1 MNVNINKITINL
13 ANAGKAGAAAL
24 IPAASVLL
32 AIFEPRARVATSA
45 IAGAFALLIVWTLWR
60 GGNVALPGLTL
71 SGHRPPP
78 AEPPAQRVAAPAA
91 SPVREAVPP
100 PPPPAGT
107 SSGGAGVAIGV
118 IGVIGVIVSLAVA
131 AVVVLLLA
139 SASRASATS
148 SRTPGRVQASRPAAV
163 AQAYYAAV
171 NQRDWPRAWQ
181 LAGGKSRNYGTAA
194 YRQWVG
200 GYSCTVKDHVTRITV
215 KGSSLLVFVRALETG
230 GVIQDYKF
238 SYVVRHGVLTQP
250 RMLRYTG
257 HAPQG
262 CGS

>member
-194 YRQWVG
+194 YR
-200 GYSCTVKDHVTRITV
+200 S
-215 KGSSLLVFVRALETG
+215 GSAATA
-230 GVIQDYKF
+230 
-238 SYVVRHGVLTQP
+238 
-250 RMLRYTG
+250 
-257 HAPQG
+257 AP
-262 CGS
+262 

>member
-118 IGVIGVIVSLAVA
+118 ILSLAAA

-139 SASRASATS
+139 SASHASATS

-181 LAGGKSRNYGTAA
+181 LAGGKSRDYGTAA

>member
-78 AEPPAQRVAAPAA
+78 AEPPAQRVAAPPA

-100 PPPPAGT
+100 PSPPAGT
-107 SSGGAGVAIGV
+107 SSEGIGTA
-118 IGVIGVIVSLAVA
+118 IGVIVSLAAA

-139 SASRASATS
+139 S
-148 SRTPGRVQASRPAAV
+148 
-163 AQAYYAAV
+163 
-171 NQRDWPRAWQ
+171 
-181 LAGGKSRNYGTAA
+181 
-194 YRQWVG
+194 
-200 GYSCTVKDHVTRITV
+200 
-215 KGSSLLVFVRALETG
+215 
-230 GVIQDYKF
+230 
-238 SYVVRHGVLTQP
+238 
-250 RMLRYTG
+250 
-257 HAPQG
+257 
-262 CGS
+262 

>member
-78 AEPPAQRVAAPAA
+78 AELPAQRVAAPAA

-118 IGVIGVIVSLAVA
+118 IVSLAVA

-139 SASRASATS
+139 SASHASATS

-181 LAGGKSRNYGTAA
+181 LAGGKSRDYGTAA

>member
-1 MNVNINKITINL
+1 MSRNQPGVSPETSPT
-13 ANAGKAGAAAL
+13 AG
-24 IPAASVLL
+24 PNQRRTNP
-32 AIFEPRARVATSA
+32 PRP
-45 IAGAFALLIVWTLWR
+45 
-60 GGNVALPGLTL
+60 LP
-71 SGHRPPP
+71 
-78 AEPPAQRVAAPAA
+78 
-91 SPVREAVPP
+91 
-100 PPPPAGT
+100 
-107 SSGGAGVAIGV
+107 GGAGSKEKVGPIQSDTAS
-118 IGVIGVIVSLAVA
+118 VIVSLAVA

-139 SASRASATS
+139 SASHASATS

-181 LAGGKSRNYGTAA
+181 LAGGKSRDYGTAA

>member
-60 GGNVALPGLTL
+60 GGTVVLPGLTL

-78 AEPPAQRVAAPAA
+78 AEPPAQRLAAPAA
-91 SPVREAVPP
+91 SPAREVVPP

-118 IGVIGVIVSLAVA
+118 IVSLAAAA
-131 AVVVLLLA
+131 AVVLFLA
-139 SASRASATS
+139 SASHASATS
-148 SRTPGRVQASRPAAV
+148 SRTPGRVQASSPAAV
-163 AQAYYAAV
+163 AQTYYAAV

-181 LAGGKSRNYGTAA
+181 LAGGKSRDYGTAA

-200 GYSCTVKDHVTRITV
+200 GYSCTVQDHVTRITV
-215 KGSSLLVFVRALETG
+215 KGNSLLVFVRALETG

-250 RMLRYTG
+250 RMLSYTG

-262 CGS
+262 CDS

>member
-1 MNVNINKITINL
+1 MLPPFLPQVNHPVLPCSRRLPGDKDL
-13 ANAGKAGAAAL
+13 GAGRD
-24 IPAASVLL
+24 
-32 AIFEPRARVATSA
+32 ECQHQQDHHQPRER
-45 IAGAFALLIVWTLWR
+45 GEGR
-60 GGNVALPGLTL
+60 GGCTHPGRE
-71 SGHRPPP
+71 RPPRDFRAARP
-78 AEPPAQRVAAPAA
+78 RRDQRDRGGLGAAPAA

-118 IGVIGVIVSLAVA
+118 IVSLAVA

-139 SASRASATS
+139 SASHASATS

-181 LAGGKSRNYGTAA
+181 LAGGKSRDYGTAA

>member
-107 SSGGAGVAIGV
+107 SSGGAGVAISV
-118 IGVIGVIVSLAVA
+118 IFSLAVA

-139 SASRASATS
+139 SASHASATS

-181 LAGGKSRNYGTAA
+181 LAGGKSRDYGTAA

>member
-1 MNVNINKITINL
+1 MNVSINKITINL

-24 IPAASVLL
+24 IPAAGVLL
-32 AIFEPRARVATSA
+32 AILEPRTRIATSA

-60 GGNVALPGLTL
+60 GGTVALPGLTL

-78 AEPPAQRVAAPAA
+78 AEPPAQRMAAPAA
-91 SPVREAVPP
+91 PPVRQAVPP

-107 SSGGAGVAIGV
+107 SSGSTGAAIGV
-118 IGVIGVIVSLAVA
+118 SVGLAAAA
-131 AVVVLLLA
+131 AVVLFLA
-139 SASRASATS
+139 SASHASATS
-148 SRTPGRVQASRPAAV
+148 SRTPGRAQASSPAAV

-181 LAGGKSRNYGTAA
+181 LAGGKSRDYDTAA

-200 GYSCTVKDHVTRITV
+200 GYSCTVRDHVTRITV
-215 KGSSLLVFVRALETG
+215 KGNSLLVSVRALETG
-230 GVIQDYKF
+230 GVTQDYKF
-238 SYVVRHGVLTQP
+238 SYVVRRGVLTHP
-250 RMLRYTG
+250 RMLSYTG

-262 CGS
+262 CSR

>member
-78 AEPPAQRVAAPAA
+78 AEPPAQRMAAPAA

-118 IGVIGVIVSLAVA
+118 IFSLAVA

-139 SASRASATS
+139 SASHASATS

-181 LAGGKSRNYGTAA
+181 LAGGKSRDYGTAA

-200 GYSCTVKDHVTRITV
+200 GYSCTVQDHVTRITV

-230 GVIQDYKF
+230 GVIQDYTF

-250 RMLRYTG
+250 GMLRYTG

>member
-32 AIFEPRARVATSA
+32 AIFEPRTRIATSA
-45 IAGAFALLIVWTLWR
+45 VAGAFALLIVWTLWR
-60 GGNVALPGLTL
+60 GGTVALPGLTL

-78 AEPPAQRVAAPAA
+78 AEPPARRVAAVPAA
-91 SPVREAVPP
+91 PPVHEAVQS
-100 PPPPAGT
+100 PPPPART
-107 SSGGAGVAIGV
+107 SSGGAGAAIGV
-118 IGVIGVIVSLAVA
+118 IVILAAAA
-131 AVVVLLLA
+131 AVVLFLA
-139 SASRASATS
+139 STSHASATS
-148 SRTPGRVQASRPAAV
+148 SPTPGRVQASTPAAV

-181 LAGGKSRNYGTAA
+181 LAGGKSRDYGTAA
-194 YRQWVG
+194 YRHWVS
-200 GYSCTVKDHVTRITV
+200 GYGCTVQDHVTRITV
-215 KGSSLLVFVRALETG
+215 KGNSLLVFVRARETG

-250 RMLRYTG
+250 RMLSYTG

>member
-78 AEPPAQRVAAPAA
+78 AEPPAQRVAAPPA

-107 SSGGAGVAIGV
+107 SSEGIGTA
-118 IGVIGVIVSLAVA
+118 IGVIVSLAAA

-139 SASRASATS
+139 SASHASATS

-181 LAGGKSRNYGTAA
+181 LAGGKSRDYGTAA

>member
-78 AEPPAQRVAAPAA
+78 AEPRAQRVAAPAA
-91 SPVREAVPP
+91 SPVAEAVPP

-118 IGVIGVIVSLAVA
+118 ILSLAVA

-139 SASRASATS
+139 SASHASATS

-181 LAGGKSRNYGTAA
+181 FAGGKSRDYGTAA

>member
-1 MNVNINKITINL
+1 MTVNINKITINL

-60 GGNVALPGLTL
+60 GGTVALPGLTL

-78 AEPPAQRVAAPAA
+78 AEPPSQRVAAPAA

-100 PPPPAGT
+100 PPSPAGT

-118 IGVIGVIVSLAVA
+118 IVSLAAAA
-131 AVVVLLLA
+131 AVVLFLA
-139 SASRASATS
+139 SASHASATS
-148 SRTPGRVQASRPAAV
+148 SRTPGRVQASSPAAV

-181 LAGGKSRNYGTAA
+181 LAGGKSRDYGTAA

-200 GYSCTVKDHVTRITV
+200 GYSCTVQDHVTRITV
-215 KGSSLLVFVRALETG
+215 KGNSLLVFVRALETG

-250 RMLRYTG
+250 RMLSYTG

-262 CGS
+262 CDS